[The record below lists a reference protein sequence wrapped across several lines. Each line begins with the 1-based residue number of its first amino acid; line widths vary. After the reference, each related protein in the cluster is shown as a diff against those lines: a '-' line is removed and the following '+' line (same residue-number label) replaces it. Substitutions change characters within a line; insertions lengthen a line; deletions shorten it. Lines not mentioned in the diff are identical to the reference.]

1 MGFAP
6 PTEMRQKLSD
16 FGPNPLACWKP
27 CKFVARCHWPFM
39 TKCEVN
45 LHPLNPKNGGL
56 VQMIFPFKR
65 WFVRFDVSFL
75 WSTPKQLTLEATLPK
90 PKIAPENRPC
100 FKPKQS
106 PNHCSLSTIYIYI
119 IILIFLFR
127 EGTYHPLKKGQCSRS
142 KFFLMLLP
150 CSFCCKSDIFGF
162 LNHPVF
168 EGGSCIMDH
177 GWSWCFNK

>member
-119 IILIFLFR
+119 YNNINISIQRGYISPPQKGTVLQEQVLFDVA
-127 EGTYHPLKKGQCSRS
+127 PLF
-142 KFFLMLLP
+142 FFLRVWYFWF
-150 CSFCCKSDIFGF
+150 S
-162 LNHPVF
+162 
-168 EGGSCIMDH
+168 
-177 GWSWCFNK
+177 